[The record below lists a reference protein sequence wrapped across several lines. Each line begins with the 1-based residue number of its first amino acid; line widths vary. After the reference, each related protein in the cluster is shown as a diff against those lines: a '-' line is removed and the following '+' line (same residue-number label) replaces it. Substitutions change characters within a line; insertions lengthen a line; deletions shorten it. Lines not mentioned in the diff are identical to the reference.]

1 MRKETNTMKKFMFV
15 MVAVLVAVMF
25 VSSGY
30 ALEVKSKVNNFNT
43 GSDADHEQCVV
54 QVYNNTDAALASGDV
69 LVWDLTNDDGRSVTK
84 CNGLGQEVAG
94 VANEAI
100 AADSWGDMLVYGYH
114 SAVKVYGAT
123 GYGITAGYPLYAYG
137 TDNGS
142 AQATNTYDGYAGGG
156 YLIGT
161 ARLAKPF
168 GKALDAVTAGSA
180 TTVEA
185 FVNTL

>member
-1 MRKETNTMKKFMFV
+1 MKKFMFV

-43 GSDADHEQCVV
+43 GSDADHEEVLA
-54 QVYNNTDAALASGDV
+54 QVYNATDAALAKGDV
-69 LVWDLTNDDGRSVTK
+69 LVWYLTNDDGRSVTK
-84 CNGLGQEVAG
+84 CSGLGQEVAG

-100 AADSWGDMLVYGYH
+100 AADSWGNMLVYGYH
-114 SAVKVYGAT
+114 SAVKVYGYA
-123 GYGITAGYPLYAYG
+123 ITAGYPLYAYG
-137 TDNGS
+137 TDNGANES
-142 AQATNTYDGYAGGG
+142 SSTYNGYAGGG
-156 YLIGT
+156 YLIAT
-161 ARLAKPF
+161 PRIAKPF
-168 GKALDAVTAGSA
+168 GKALDAVSGGSA